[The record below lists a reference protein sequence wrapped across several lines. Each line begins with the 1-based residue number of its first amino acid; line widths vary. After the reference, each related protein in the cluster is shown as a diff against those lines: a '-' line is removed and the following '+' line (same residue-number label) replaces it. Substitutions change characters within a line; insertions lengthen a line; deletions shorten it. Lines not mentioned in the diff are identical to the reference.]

1 MKALFTLLG
10 LSLIATTQASET
22 KTTQD
27 SKYEVLCFGRHAPE
41 RKDDFTWEND
51 RVAFRMYGPACGK
64 TENVL
69 SGIDIWSKKIATPVI
84 DLWYK
89 RNDAGENYHTDRGEG
104 ADFYKVGPTLGAG
117 GLGFIADD
125 QLLCTKYWAKSRIL
139 EQGPQRIVFE
149 LDFEPLKVGKAT
161 VTETKRITLERGSN
175 LNKIECSF
183 KIEGADSVVAAA
195 GIRKS
200 HKEGYEMKRIEKGIS
215 YSELADKKQVI
226 FSGLLMKDNKFEFIE
241 AHDHYLLKTTIKNGA
256 KLTYYAGAGWLQSG
270 QFKSFTDW
278 SAYLKKVSK

>member
-1 MKALFTLLG
+1 MKAIITLLG
-10 LSLIATTQASET
+10 LGLIATTQAAET
-22 KTTQD
+22 KAKEGT
-27 SKYEVLCFGRHAPE
+27 KYDALCFGRHAPE
-41 RKDDFTWEND
+41 RKDDFAWEND

-69 SGIDIWSKKIATPVI
+69 SGIDVWSKKVATPVI
-84 DLWYK
+84 DLWYQ

-117 GLGFIADD
+117 GLGFLADGK
-125 QLLCTKYWAKSRIL
+125 LLCTKYWAKSRIL

-149 LDFEPLKVGKAT
+149 LDFEPLKVGDAT
-161 VTETKRITLERGSN
+161 ITETKRITLERSSN

-183 KIEGADSVVAAA
+183 KIDGADSIIAAA

-200 HKEGYEMKRIEKGIS
+200 HNKGAMMQRVENGIS
-215 YSELADKKQVI
+215 YSEYGDKKQVI
-226 FSGLLMKDNKFEFIE
+226 FSGLIMKDHKFEHVE
-241 AHDHYLLKTTIKNGA
+241 AHDHYLLKTTIKNDE

-270 QFKSFTDW
+270 QFKFFSDW
-278 SAYLKKVSK
+278 SNYLSNASK